1 MIIVNTDKNTFI
13 SGSFGGKN
21 FNIPYVEETYLKLM
35 ALENDFKN
43 VKTPAEA
50 AVVYEVFQ
58 ENIKQDTSV
67 KDAEIEGFVK
77 DPKTGNLHL
86 KLGKRHS
93 ALYMPQIL
101 VDLMLKNK
109 ENKIE
114 NTPII
119 NMIRRFLLN
128 PLATQIRLE
137 LLANYTQQKFVDKVE
152 LERLKE
158 EEGLAYE
165 IALPRATFSDLQIT
179 AEGYLKTSKI
189 VNEITTKWSIV
200 VDKDGKPV
208 LDEDGEIQKEQVPL
222 YKTSYG
228 IDEETGEV
236 TTTTELPEFLE
247 DRKFE
252 PSIYSGGDKF
262 FCGDVLGYKYQL
274 GKLAALP
281 SWDNVDCNDGIKHRK
296 GLHVG
301 GLAYIACYEGMYKER
316 LDCLVCPSQIGRFT
330 DQGIGE
336 MAVKEFFVFGPGSL
350 KGTTRGL
357 YHTSTYAKIQS
368 ASIQKAIEDKAQ
380 ETFEAVTTFEDAVMD
395 LKEVAKQ
402 LGI

>member
-1 MIIVNTDKNTFI
+1 MIIVNTDKSTFI

-35 ALENDFKN
+35 VLEHTFKS
-43 VKTPAEA
+43 VTTSEEA
-50 AVVYEVFQ
+50 SKLYEEVQ
-58 ENIKQDTSV
+58 ECIKQDSNV
-67 KDAEIEGFVK
+67 KDSEIEGFVK
-77 DPKTGNLHL
+77 DPKTGKLHL

-93 ALYMPQIL
+93 ALYMPDEL
-101 VDLMLKNK
+101 VTLMLKNK

-119 NMIRRFLLN
+119 NMVRRFLLN
-128 PLATQIRLE
+128 PYATQERLE
-137 LLANYTQQKFVDKVE
+137 LLVAYTQQKFVDYAEV
-152 LERLKE
+152 ERLEE
-158 EEGLAYE
+158 EEGLSTE
-165 IALPRATFSDLQIT
+165 IAIPRATFSDLQIT

-189 VNEITTKWSIV
+189 VNEITTKWSIT

-222 YKTSYG
+222 YETSYA

-236 TTTTELPEFLE
+236 TPTTELPEFLE

-252 PSIYSGGDKF
+252 PAIHSGGDKF

-281 SWDNVDCNDGIKHRK
+281 SWDNVDCTDGVKHRK

-316 LDCLVCPSQIGRFT
+316 LDCFVCPSQIGRFT
-330 DQGIGE
+330 DMGIGE

-368 ASIQKAIEDKAQ
+368 DSIQKAIEEKAH
-380 ETFEAVTTFEDAVMD
+380 ETSEAVTTFEEAVMD